1 MRHEVI
7 DFSNLDKIFEHNLKL
22 EEKTKINEILL
33 SNRFN
38 NIEKRYI
45 LFIANFLKENTYI
58 DEKLETNFLINFL
71 DFILDE
77 KIFNELDLFI
87 VDLLYN
93 ICVSINEVNYKVK
106 LRESNIEKLI
116 IKCNSVLTNEMLEV
130 NDIGRLKLKINTIT
144 KVSSRIIK
152 VNSKLDNR
160 KYYKLLSEI
169 LAANINV
176 NNYYFI
182 VELFNIDNLNEER
195 RKIILNY
202 LLNNKINT
210 HNNYILDILNNDAVL
225 KINVDKYKGLVK
237 TLFTLDEKEINIYYS
252 ILSSKYLSLNR
263 KIILLDYLKIMLDK
277 VKNNYSL
284 DKVIREELNIFNVV
298 FSNYFKSL
306 NDDEFKYYL
315 DEIISSNKPMS
326 YIKVLTDTSLDDEKK
341 NYALSLI
348 NEGEVI
354 KNDNK
359 AIDYKENVSLA
370 AISPLL
376 KTLDINEY
384 KRILSI
390 INKCSN
396 SFYSLEKERY
406 KDKNKLIDDRI
417 ILNDIAKGICMMLY
431 KKELYIN
438 NMDRLYYTI
447 DILLGINKSYYNE
460 VISFATNTKS
470 LYYTDIEYKRI
481 LKLIKR
487 AYNNDRLY
495 DYYISSCSLYT
506 DGDYI
511 KRNKTI
517 SSLNSKEG
525 SKLIVDLFTNDYLMV
540 MEDKSMLFEAAENGD
555 KGSIIKLINE
565 LNKQS
570 NYDKNINSILSGVD
584 ENTYEIILPNI
595 RRIRKYKI

>member
-22 EEKTKINEILL
+22 EERTKLNEILV

-38 NIEKRYI
+38 IVEKRYI
-45 LFIANFLKENTYI
+45 LFITNFLKENTYI

-71 DFILDE
+71 DFILN
-77 KIFNELDLFI
+77 NEIYSKFELFL
-87 VDLLYN
+87 VDLLYI
-93 ICVSINEVNYKVK
+93 ICVSINEANCRVRLK
-106 LRESNIEKLI
+106 ESDIEKLI

-144 KVSSRIIK
+144 GISNVVSKIK
-152 VNSKLDNR
+152 KLDNR
-160 KYYKLLSEI
+160 KYYKLLNKI
-169 LAANINV
+169 LVSDINV
-176 NNYYFI
+176 NNYFFI
-182 VELFNIDNLNEER
+182 VELFNIDKLNKEKKE
-195 RKIILNY
+195 IILNY
-202 LLNNKINT
+202 LLNNKININ
-210 HNNYILDILNNDAVL
+210 NNYILDILSNDAVL
-225 KINVDKYKGLVK
+225 KINVDKYKKLVK

-252 ILSSKYLSLNR
+252 ILNSEYLSLNR
-263 KIILLDYLKIMLDK
+263 KIILLDYLKIMLLDK
-277 VKNNYSL
+277 VKNTYSL
-284 DKVIREELNIFNVV
+284 DKVIREELNMFNVV
-298 FSNYFKSL
+298 YSNYFKSL

-348 NEGEVI
+348 NEGEII

-359 AIDYKENVSLA
+359 SNDYKENVSLA

-376 KTLDINEY
+376 KALDINEY

-481 LKLIKR
+481 LKLIEK

-511 KRNKTI
+511 KKNKAI
-517 SSLNSKEG
+517 SSLDSREG
-525 SKLIVDLFTNDYLMV
+525 SKLIVDLFTNDYVRV
-540 MEDKSMLFEAAENGD
+540 MEDKSMLFEVAENGD

-570 NYDKNINSILSGVD
+570 NYDRNINSILSGVD
-584 ENTYEIILPNI
+584 ENTYKIILPNI